1 MDPVSIGRSLISADS
16 VNQPIRVNATYS
28 QGGSSV
34 YTLRLEPPEARSLG
48 LREGQSVN
56 GVIANRADGN
66 VFLTGSKAA
75 IMLPSNFAA
84 AEGKASFIATALVGG
99 AMLLSLQPD
108 KARKVGTRL
117 SIDRIHSLL
126 GRAIQN
132 TSISG
137 LFSFS
142 KITNMLAREPR
153 LGSLFSSFQ
162 MSSFEPNAQT
172 AEALKAS
179 LYQSGLFHES
189 EVLKQNKPNLNLKTF
204 LLLLKRGH
212 NNFGADLSQLN
223 AALDELESFQLE
235 SLGNQ
240 LNRNTALSWL
250 IPVLNDWPILA
261 HVESREGSEE
271 GSEDDQQKEW
281 KVDLRVSLSDS
292 EHLDVSLIVSEN
304 DEVRLNCWTD
314 DADFYHEALNH
325 LDWLKSSFGE
335 LGISLHEVNL
345 FPVSKRSESS
355 AEQIGY
361 ASDLTKTS
369 NGISI
374 DV

>member
-1 MDPVSIGRSLISADS
+1 MISADS
-16 VNQPIRVNATYS
+16 VNQPIRINATYS
-28 QGGSSV
+28 QGGASV

-48 LREGQSVN
+48 LREGQLVN
-56 GVIANRADGN
+56 GIIANRADGN
-66 VFLTGSKAA
+66 VFLTGSKTA
-75 IMLPSNFAA
+75 IMLPNNFAA

-99 AMLLSLQPD
+99 SMLLSLQPD
-108 KARKVGTRL
+108 KERKLNTRL

-132 TSISG
+132 TSLSG

-142 KITNMLAREPR
+142 KITSMLAGEPR
-153 LGSLFSSFQ
+153 LGNIFSSFQ

-189 EVLKQNKPNLNLKTF
+189 AVLKQNRPNLNLKTF

-240 LNRNTALSWL
+240 LNRNTVLSWL
-250 IPVLNDWPILA
+250 IPVLNDWPIHA
-261 HVESREGSEE
+261 HVESRGGGED

-281 KVDLRVSLSDS
+281 KVDLRVPLGDS
-292 EHLDVSLIVSEN
+292 EHLDVSLIVSEK

-314 DADFYHEALNH
+314 DSGFYHEALNH
-325 LDWLKSSFGE
+325 LEWLKSRFGE

-355 AEQIGY
+355 AEKIGY
-361 ASDLTKTS
+361 SSDLAKTS